1 MKKCGKISDKLE
13 TVVRGNSFTGK
24 GKRVDALY
32 QTSGIV
38 KSLVF
43 AEIKKP
49 TTKLLTND
57 EYRPGCWAASK
68 DLSGGIFQVHATV
81 QAAEDEVSEHVVTS
95 QDEEGCDI
103 PSSEV
108 FLFRPRAYLVIGST
122 KEFINEN
129 SGGKNRKKIR
139 SFELF
144 RSSIVTPE
152 IITYDELLAKARW
165 LAYGNDDST
174 LTNAETISPTENG
187 LDI

>member
-1 MKKCGKISDKLE
+1 M
-13 TVVRGNSFTGK
+13 
-24 GKRVDALY
+24 
-32 QTSGIV
+32 
-38 KSLVF
+38 
-43 AEIKKP
+43 
-49 TTKLLTND
+49 
-57 EYRPGCWAASK
+57 
-68 DLSGGIFQVHATV
+68 IF
-81 QAAEDEVSEHVVTS
+81 
-95 QDEEGCDI
+95 